1 MGSPAGFYAGK
12 KCLVLGGTGFVG
24 THFVQRLLE
33 AGADVTVTRHKRPP
47 VVTDPRVKL
56 VDADLT
62 DRAQSRA
69 AMAGQEIVF
78 HCAGAVSA
86 AGVTASN
93 PMEPI
98 TDNLA
103 LTAMVLEAAWK
114 VGVERI
120 QVFGSS
126 TAYPVTDHPVT
137 EEEMWSAPPHQSY
150 FGYGWMRR
158 YMERMAEFVHERSK
172 TKVVLVRPTAVY
184 GRHDDFHPVTSH
196 VIPALIRKAV
206 ERMAPYE
213 VWGTGDEVRD
223 FLHVDDLARG
233 CLLATEKYAECQP
246 INIGYGQTTTVKDVV
261 QAILAAAGYEDAEV
275 VFNSDRP
282 TTIPRRLVD
291 ISKARDILGF
301 APQITLSDGLAD
313 TVRWYQG
320 GVGAR

>member
-1 MGSPAGFYAGK
+1 MGFFTGKNVLVAGGS
-12 KCLVLGGTGFVG
+12 GFVG
-24 THFVQRLLE
+24 TAFVNQLLD
-33 AGADVTVTRHKRPP
+33 AGANVTTTVHKRAP
-47 VVTDPRVKL
+47 VVTDKRLRTVQ
-56 VDADLT
+56 ADLA
-62 DRAQSRA
+62 DRQQARD
-69 AMAGQEIVF
+69 AMKDQEIVF

-114 VGVERI
+114 TGVERI

-137 EEEMWSAPPHQSY
+137 EEEMWTAPPHPSY

-158 YMERMAEFVHERSK
+158 YIERMAEFVHERSK

-206 ERMAPYE
+206 ERMDPYE

-223 FLHVDDLARG
+223 FLQVDDLARG
-233 CLLATEKYAECQP
+233 CLLATEKYANCQP
-246 INIGYGQTTTVKDVV
+246 INIGLGGTATVREIVS
-261 QAILAAAGYEDAEV
+261 AILRAADYSDAKV

-282 TTIPRRLVD
+282 TTIPKRMVD
-291 ISKARDILGF
+291 ISKAKEILGF
-301 APQITLSDGLAD
+301 QPQFSLDEGLAD

-320 GVGAR
+320 QTKSGN